1 MKLEI
6 NNSSTGYENFKLKI
20 NSLPEKYENIILPL
34 MTMSEKL
41 VLGGSLALHILDIMD
56 YDFDNRKPDM
66 DFSLREPLTEHELSV
81 IKDFY
86 ELSFILRR
94 NDYNIENIEHDDETV
109 LQRQTPKSVQHFLTK
124 DIIQLYKPHV
134 NPPPPTSGDEHW
146 DKEYIIDFFNSTYLP
161 KRELVTID
169 YKGYELRL
177 SHPSYILSYK
187 SKYAYDNRV
196 GKQYKHFQDLQK
208 IDWKKYFT
216 IVKKIQ
222 PKYGEYKT
230 ENDQF
235 ILKLE
240 HYTWS
245 PTHTEKNIVECLPF

>member
-1 MKLEI
+1 M
-6 NNSSTGYENFKLKI
+6 NLKV
-20 NSLPEKYENIILPL
+20 NYLPEKYENIILPL
-34 MTMSEKL
+34 MNMSDKL

-56 YDFDNRKPDM
+56 YDFGNRKPDM
-66 DFSLREPLTEHELSV
+66 DFSLREALTEHELSV

-86 ELSFILRR
+86 ELSFVMRR
-94 NDYNIENIEHDDETV
+94 NDYNIETITHEDHFHE
-109 LQRQTPKSVQHFLTK
+109 QHQTPKPVQHFLTK
-124 DIIQLYKPHV
+124 DIIQLYKPI
-134 NPPPPTSGDEHW
+134 PDPSSPTSIDEHW

-177 SHPSYILSYK
+177 SHPSYILSHK

-216 IVKKIQ
+216 IIKKIE
-222 PKYGEYKT
+222 PKYDEYKT
-230 ENDQF
+230 EKGH
-235 ILKLE
+235 IGHKLA

-245 PTHTEKNIVECLPF
+245 PIMPDKEVNQWLPF

>member
-1 MKLEI
+1 M
-6 NNSSTGYENFKLKI
+6 NFKI
-20 NSLPEKYENIILPL
+20 NYLPEKYENIILPL
-34 MTMSEKL
+34 MTMSDKL

-66 DFSLREPLTEHELSV
+66 DFSLKEALTEHELSV

-86 ELSFILRR
+86 ELTFIMRR
-94 NDYNIENIEHDDETV
+94 NDYNVEMVPHDDETIE
-109 LQRQTPKSVQHFLTK
+109 QRQTPKSVQHFLTK
-124 DIIQLYKPHV
+124 DIIQLYKPDP
-134 NPPPPTSGDEHW
+134 NAQPDGIEHW
-146 DKEYIIDFFNSTYLP
+146 DKEYIIDFFNNTYLP
-161 KRELVTID
+161 KRELVVID

-177 SHPSYILSYK
+177 SHPSYILSHK

-208 IDWKKYFT
+208 INWDKYFK
-216 IVKKIQ
+216 IVKKIE
-222 PKYGEYKT
+222 PKYGKHKN

-235 ILKLE
+235 ISRLE

-245 PTHTEKNIVECLPF
+245 PINEEKELVKWLEF

>member
-1 MKLEI
+1 M
-6 NNSSTGYENFKLKI
+6 NFKV
-20 NSLPEKYENIILPL
+20 NHLPEKYEDIILPL
-34 MTMSEKL
+34 MNMSDKL

-56 YDFDNRKPDM
+56 YDFDNRKPDI
-66 DFSLREPLTEHELSV
+66 DFSLREALTEHELSV

-86 ELSFILRR
+86 ELSFVMRR
-94 NDYNIENIEHDDETV
+94 NDYNIEDVPYDDEIV
-109 LQRQTPKSVQHFLTK
+109 EQRQVAKPIQHFLTK
-124 DIIQLYKPHV
+124 DIIQLYKPDP
-134 NPPPPTSGDEHW
+134 NAQPDGIEHW

-177 SHPSYILSYK
+177 SHPSYILSHK

-208 IDWKKYFT
+208 IDWKKYFQ
-216 IVKKIQ
+216 IVKKIE
-222 PKYGEYKT
+222 PKYSEFKNEEGYT
-230 ENDQF
+230 SQR
-235 ILKLE
+235 LS

-245 PTHTEKNIVECLPF
+245 PINEEKELISLLPF